1 MDGQG
6 FVPAVLPDVPLLFAF
21 ITALGIMIVIMFC
34 VMAVCVLATSFITL
48 IIYVICDCL
57 CWPCFD
63 RCERDIELGRVSHRA
78 RIIAYRAMVP
88 NDHRN
93 NDQQEEEDEEDEV
106 DDGLPNNIEERK
118 ALRQQALEKLL
129 PQLVFGTKEM
139 FSSDEDC
146 SICLD
151 DYIDGDFCRVFPA
164 CNHMFHLKCID
175 HWLKNHLT
183 CPVCR
188 KCLLDP

>member
-1 MDGQG
+1 MVPQT
-6 FVPAVLPDVPLLFAF
+6 FVALPQDVPLLFAF
-21 ITALGIMIVIMFC
+21 ITALAIMIVIIFC
-34 VMAVCVLATSFITL
+34 IMAVCVIATSFITL
-48 IIYVICDCL
+48 IIYVICDCI
-57 CWPCFD
+57 CWPCFE

-78 RIIAYRAMVP
+78 RIITYQTIYDRGDSNQAMEMY
-88 NDHRN
+88 DH
-93 NDQQEEEDEEDEV
+93 
-106 DDGLPNNIEERK
+106 GLPNNIEERK

-129 PQLVFGTKEM
+129 PPLIFGTKETLL
-139 FSSDEDC
+139 SYEEC

-151 DYIDGDFCRVFPA
+151 DYKDGDLCRVFPA

-188 KCLLDP
+188 KCLLDG